1 MYPASFEYFRPKTIA
16 QATAYL
22 AKHKDSKVLAGGHSL
37 LPAMKLRLA
46 SPAALV
52 DIGRIAKLAGIRF
65 SKGALEIGALTT
77 HAEVAA
83 SEAVRRKCPILAE
96 AAALIGD
103 PQVRN
108 RGTVGGS
115 LAHADPAADY
125 PTVVLALD
133 GTIRA
138 AGPGGPREILASEF
152 FRDLFTTALAHDE
165 LLTSVRLPR
174 LAAGTGSAY
183 VKHRH
188 PASGYAVIGAAAIVE
203 IRDGRCSRASL
214 WVGGATATPVRV
226 RGAET
231 ALAGQPL
238 SDSAISE
245 ASALVAEALANPIGD
260 MYASAEYRL
269 HLAGVLAKRALTLAA
284 ERASRRKSV
293 AGRR

>member
-1 MYPASFEYFRPKTIA
+1 MYPATFEYFRPKTIA

-46 SPAALV
+46 TPAALV
-52 DIGRIAKLAGIRF
+52 DIGRIAKLAGIRDG
-65 SKGALEIGALTT
+65 KGALEIGALTT
-77 HAEVAA
+77 HAEIAA
-83 SEAVRRKCPILAE
+83 SEAVRRTCPILAE

-108 RGTVGGS
+108 RGTIGGS

-138 AGPGGPREILASEF
+138 AGPSGTREIPAAQF
-152 FRDLFTTALAHDE
+152 FRDLFTTGLAHDE

-174 LAAGTGSAY
+174 LSAGTGGAY

-188 PASGYAVIGAAAIVE
+188 PASGYAVIGVAAVVE

-214 WVGGATATPVRV
+214 CVGGATATPVRV
-226 RGAET
+226 RGVEE

-238 SDSAISE
+238 SDAAISR
-245 ASALVAEALANPIGD
+245 ASALVSEALADPIGD
-260 MYASAEYRL
+260 TYASAEYRV
-269 HLAGVLAKRALTLAA
+269 HLAGVLTRRALVLAA
-284 ERASRRKSV
+284 ERATVPAKRT
-293 AGRR
+293 